1 MTKYR
6 KTPQA
11 TGDLISDKV
20 ADNMQ
25 QNHSETIASE
35 RDKKIPKERYISRE
49 ERQKVI
55 GRISNKR
62 IKNSQK

>member
-1 MTKYR
+1 MTKHR
-6 KTPQA
+6 KTAQE

-25 QNHSETIASE
+25 QNHSETITRK
-35 RDKKIPKERYISRE
+35 RDKKIPTERYISPE

-55 GRISNKR
+55 GSISNKR

>member
-1 MTKYR
+1 
-6 KTPQA
+6 
-11 TGDLISDKV
+11 
-20 ADNMQ
+20 MQ
-25 QNHSETIASE
+25 QNHSEKIASE
-35 RDKKIPKERYISRE
+35 RDKKIPKERYISPE